1 MPRLFVLALVLG
13 AMLCTGGAKKPV
25 VDIRIH
31 AEGLASEAPSFAFP
45 ATLLD
50 GRPVHLARMPLVSHR
65 EVKAIFP
72 FDAADGTRGVYLKLD
87 SHGSSLL
94 NQHTT
99 AARGGT
105 LAVFINGRQVS
116 NLRVSRQV
124 SDGIVSIPRGLTEED
139 ITVLTSAFPVL
150 GGSEEKSGR

>member
-1 MPRLFVLALVLG
+1 MPRLALLTFALVAL
-13 AMLCTGGAKKPV
+13 LCTGGAKKPV

-31 AEGLASEAPSFAFP
+31 AEGRASEAPSFAFP

-50 GRPVHLARMPLVSHR
+50 GRQVYLSRMPLISHR

-87 SHGSSLL
+87 SHGSGLL
-94 NQHTT
+94 NQHTA
-99 AARGGT
+99 AARQGT
-105 LAVFINGRQVS
+105 LAVFINGRQAS
-116 NLRVSRQV
+116 NLRVDRQV

-139 ITVLTSAFPVL
+139 ITILSSAFPVL
-150 GGSEEKSGR
+150 GQSDDKPGR

>member
-1 MPRLFVLALVLG
+1 MPRQALLALALVALF
-13 AMLCTGGAKKPV
+13 CTGGAKKPV

-31 AEGLASEAPSFAFP
+31 AEGMASEAPSFAFP
-45 ATLLD
+45 ATLMD
-50 GRPVHLARMPLVSHR
+50 GRQVHLSRMPLISHR

-87 SHGSSLL
+87 SHGSGLL
-94 NQHTT
+94 NQHTV

-105 LAVFINGRQVS
+105 LAVFINGRQAS
-116 NLRVSRQV
+116 NLRVDRQV

-139 ITVLTSAFPVL
+139 ITVLSSAFPIL
-150 GGSEEKSGR
+150 GQSEEKSGR